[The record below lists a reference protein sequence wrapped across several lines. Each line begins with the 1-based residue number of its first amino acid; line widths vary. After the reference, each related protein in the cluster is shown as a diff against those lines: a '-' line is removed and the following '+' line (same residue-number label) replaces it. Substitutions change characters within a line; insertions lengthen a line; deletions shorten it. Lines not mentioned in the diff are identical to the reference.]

1 MYVAADT
8 SNLKVC
14 VRVMGEAP
22 GRPCAMASVR
32 VSEGVTICGI
42 RIYSSRG
49 RLSVVY
55 PYLREGKKQMPAVVI
70 SGPVKL
76 KLTDLILE
84 AYEYERM
91 REVHMARELTDGAVC
106 KTFMFAPK
114 S

>member
-14 VRVMGEAP
+14 VRVMGDAP

-32 VSEGVTICGI
+32 VSEGVTRCGI

-91 REVHMARELTDGAVC
+91 R
-106 KTFMFAPK
+106 
-114 S
+114 